1 MSIDENGSG
10 ATGSGRNN
18 NSIVNYDYD
27 TSPTEKNNYSMRP
40 LSFNG
45 DATQFSWGKSQ
56 MYNHIIGVDDE
67 LWDIIEDDVGF
78 TVDAKG
84 LVVDRNTLTKD

>member
-18 NSIVNYDYD
+18 NSIVNYDYN

-45 DATQFSWGKSQ
+45 DATQFSWWTSK
-56 MYNHIIGVDDE
+56 MYNHIICVGDV
-67 LWDIIEDDVGF
+67 LWDIIEDGVGF
-78 TVDAKG
+78 AVDAEG
-84 LVVDRNTLTKD
+84 MVVNLLA